1 MITARRN
8 HRALRMYAVD
18 IHIHQGELSRQMS
31 AMRIWL
37 DEHRFE
43 PSTFSC
49 RDTDDGTLV
58 SIEFKVPREAE
69 AFAEHFDGRANGRRA
84 VAAGEESA
92 LSPFDIVA

>member
-1 MITARRN
+1 
-8 HRALRMYAVD
+8 MYAVD
-18 IHIHQGELSRQMS
+18 IYVEQGDLSRKMS

-58 SIEFKVPREAE
+58 CIEFKVPYEAE
-69 AFAEHFDGRANGRRA
+69 AFAEHFDGRANGRPA
-84 VAAGEESA
+84 IAAAEELA
-92 LSPFDIVA
+92 LSPFDVVA

>member
-1 MITARRN
+1 
-8 HRALRMYAVD
+8 MYGVD
-18 IHIHQGELSRQMS
+18 IHVEQGDICRKMS

-49 RDTDDGTLV
+49 RDTDYGMLV

-69 AFAEHFDGRANGRRA
+69 AFAERFDGQANDRLGA
-84 VAAGEESA
+84 HLEEESA
-92 LSPFDIVA
+92 LSPLGAVS

>member
-1 MITARRN
+1 
-8 HRALRMYAVD
+8 MYAVD
-18 IHIHQGELSRQMS
+18 IHVQPGDLSRQMS

-58 SIEFKVPREAE
+58 SIEFKIPREAE
-69 AFAEHFDGRANGRRA
+69 AFAAQFDGRANGRPA
-84 VAAGEESA
+84 VDIREDPA
-92 LSPFDIVA
+92 LSPYGVVS

>member
-1 MITARRN
+1 
-8 HRALRMYAVD
+8 MYIVD
-18 IHIHQGELSRQMS
+18 IHVQPGDLSRQMS

-58 SIEFKVPREAE
+58 CIEFKVPREAE
-69 AFAEHFDGRANGRRA
+69 AFAERFDGQATGRSGADVR
-84 VAAGEESA
+84 EDSA
-92 LSPFDIVA
+92 LSPYEVVN

>member
-1 MITARRN
+1 
-8 HRALRMYAVD
+8 MYSVD
-18 IHIHQGELSRQMS
+18 IHVEQGDLSRQMS

-58 SIEFKVPREAE
+58 CIEFKVPREAV
-69 AFAEHFDGRANGRRA
+69 AFAERFDGLANGRLG
-84 VAAGEESA
+84 AGLREESA
-92 LSPFDIVA
+92 LSPFDVVG

>member
-1 MITARRN
+1 
-8 HRALRMYAVD
+8 MYAVD
-18 IHIHQGELSRQMS
+18 IYVEQGDLSRKMS

-58 SIEFKVPREAE
+58 CIEFKMPREAE
-69 AFAEHFDGRANGRRA
+69 AFAEHFDGRANGRPA
-84 VAAGEESA
+84 IAAAEESA
-92 LSPFDIVA
+92 LSPFDVVA